1 MKGLLGTFL
10 SFSLAITRPER
21 KSRAASAPPMKVL
34 LCVLVGS
41 CPLPGVLWLAKAW
54 WVMIESVLSFR
65 ISNFVSVSRC
75 IFIWDL
81 LVRRDKRA
89 CCLRMKVPHGEEPA
103 THTG

>member
-1 MKGLLGTFL
+1 
-10 SFSLAITRPER
+10 
-21 KSRAASAPPMKVL
+21 MKVL

-81 LVRRDKRA
+81 LVRRDKPA
-89 CCLRMKVPHGEEPA
+89 CCLRMKVPHGEGLA
-103 THTG
+103 AYAGLDHARLSARSAVKR